1 MVITDLIPWKKR
13 GAKFSVVR
21 QDFSDFALSLQNE
34 RKRMFED
41 FFRDPFGL
49 TRYEDVG
56 PAWGGFNPQVDISET
71 DKEYIV
77 AAELPGLEENDVQVS
92 LSHHTLTIS
101 GDKKAEK
108 RDKGKNYYRVERS
121 YGTFSRSIS
130 LPDEVD
136 EDKIEAAFKNGVLTI
151 NLPKTS
157 EVVSQQKRITIK
169 KG

>member
-1 MVITDLIPWKKR
+1 MAITDLIPWKKDET
-13 GAKFSVVR
+13 KLPVVR
-21 QDFSDFALSLQNE
+21 QDYPDLALSLQNE
-34 RKRMFED
+34 MHRMFED
-41 FFRDPFGL
+41 FFHDPFGL
-49 TRYEDVG
+49 THFGEFNPTQGV
-56 PAWGGFNPQVDISET
+56 FNPQVDISET

-77 AAELPGLEENDVQVS
+77 SAELPGLDEKDIHVS

-121 YGTFSRSIS
+121 YGVFNRSIP

-136 EDKIEAAFKNGVLTI
+136 EDKIEAAFKNGVLTV
-151 NLPKTS
+151 NLPKTT
-157 EVVSQQKRITIK
+157 EAVSQPKRITIK

>member
-1 MVITDLIPWKKR
+1 MAITDLIRWKK
-13 GAKFSVVR
+13 GEAKLPVVR
-21 QDFSDFALSLQNE
+21 QDFYDFALTLQNE
-34 RKRMFED
+34 MDCMFED
-41 FFRDPFGL
+41 FFHDPFS
-49 TRYEDVG
+49 RAHYDNVS
-56 PAWGGFNPQVDISET
+56 PAWGDSNPQVDIRES

-77 AAELPGLEENDVQVS
+77 VAELPGLEENDVQVS

>member
-1 MVITDLIPWKKR
+1 MAITDLIPWKKEE
-13 GAKFSVVR
+13 AKLTGVR
-21 QDFSDFALSLQNE
+21 QDYSDFALSLQNE
-34 RKRMFED
+34 MNCIFED

-56 PAWGGFNPQVDISET
+56 SAWGGFNPQVDNSET

-77 AAELPGLEENDVQVS
+77 SAELPGLEKNDVQVS

-101 GDKKAEK
+101 GDKKNEK
-108 RDKGKNYYRVERS
+108 RDKGKYYYRVERS
-121 YGTFSRSIS
+121 YGFFNRSIP
-130 LPDEVD
+130 LPDDVD

-151 NLPKTS
+151 NLPKTA
-157 EVVSQQKRITIK
+157 EGVSQQKRINIK

>member
-1 MVITDLIPWKKR
+1 
-13 GAKFSVVR
+13 
-21 QDFSDFALSLQNE
+21 
-34 RKRMFED
+34 MFED

-71 DKEYIV
+71 DKEYLV
-77 AAELPGLEENDVQVS
+77 VAELPGLAENDVQVS
-92 LSHHTLTIS
+92 LRHHIITIS

-108 RDKGKNYYRVERS
+108 RDIGKNYYRVEQS
-121 YGTFSRSIS
+121 YGSFNRSIS

-151 NLPKTS
+151 NLPKTT
-157 EVVSQQKRITIK
+157 EGVSQQKRITIK

>member
-1 MVITDLIPWKKR
+1 MAITDLIPWKKR

-21 QDFSDFALSLQNE
+21 QDFSDFALLSQNE
-34 RKRMFED
+34 TDCMFED

-56 PAWGGFNPQVDISET
+56 PAWGGFNPRVDISET

-77 AAELPGLEENDVQVS
+77 SAELPGLEENDVQVS

-121 YGTFSRSIS
+121 YGSFSRSIS

-136 EDKIEAAFKNGVLTI
+136 EDKIEAAINNGALKV
-151 NLPKTS
+151 NLPKTA
-157 EVVSQQKRITIK
+157 EATSQRKQITIK